1 MKAKTLA
8 RKISELN
15 DPVIQDFDPEDEV
28 NPNDEEDTNSEN
40 EHSNDDLTGTEHYAQ
55 VGKSQLRKPEEV
67 NLGPKYSGSRISRK
81 DLAKDE
87 GNHKDKK
94 FNIYPNDSSSVVSS
108 NIEDDLIENGSVDK
122 FKDADSS
129 DNGGK
134 EKNNHRISR
143 DRKTA
148 KELVLEGTLKRKNKK
163 SKSKE
168 EYSSET
174 QVSDNSDYQLESD
187 NLDDEEFDSD
197 NDDDDDDDDDIEDE
211 RTERSEIQKIMKE
224 DQKTVVS
231 TISQAVKADVEKGNA
246 VKAQR
251 TRFDCLLNV
260 RMAMQKA
267 LVAVNSLAALKD
279 DNSHDLSNIPY
290 ESAEEAAVK
299 LWNRMNDFRQDISKA
314 TSKHK
319 TGQKRKRGIELTTP
333 STIIWEKLKDL
344 EVASIDH
351 RQAILEKWSAK
362 TRGTSALPL
371 SEKLKPMAA
380 QQSITLLLKDQLA
393 NSEKLIKRTKI
404 PRSCAPIQR
413 DLKLVEDSSIYDDG
427 NFYQML
433 LKEFIE
439 QRKADS
445 LNMPLLGNKDSK
457 TFQWNA
463 MKEAKTRKVVDTRAS
478 KGRKMRFTVHEK
490 LQNFAAPEDRRL
502 WESVAIDR
510 LFGTLLGKKL
520 SLDEDRQDE
529 ESDNE
534 MKEEKSLRLFRS

>member
-1 MKAKTLA
+1 MTKVKTLA

-28 NPNDEEDTNSEN
+28 NPDDEEDTGSED
-40 EHSNDDLTGTEHYAQ
+40 EDSYDDLTGTEHYAQ
-55 VGKSQLRKPEEV
+55 VGKSQLRKAEEV
-67 NLGPKYSGSRISRK
+67 NLGPKYSGSKISRK
-81 DLAKDE
+81 DLLTDE
-87 GNHKDKK
+87 ENHEDNK
-94 FNIYPNDSSSVVSS
+94 FNVYPNDSSSVASS
-108 NIEDDLIENGSVDK
+108 NTIDDVIENRSGDK
-122 FKDADSS
+122 FKEVEFTED
-129 DNGGK
+129 GGK
-134 EKNNHRISR
+134 KKENRKTFR
-143 DRKTA
+143 DEKTA
-148 KELVLEGTLKRKNKK
+148 KELVLESTLKRKSKK
-163 SKSKE
+163 SKSEE
-168 EYSSET
+168 EYSSESPK
-174 QVSDNSDYQLESD
+174 SDNSDDQLDSD
-187 NLDDEEFDSD
+187 DLDDEESDS
-197 NDDDDDDDDDIEDE
+197 DDDDDDDIKNN
-211 RTERSEIQKIMKE
+211 RNERSEIQKIMKE

-231 TISQAVKADVEKGNA
+231 TISQAVKADVEKGEA

-251 TRFDCLLNV
+251 MRFDCLLNV

-267 LVAVNSLAALKD
+267 LVAVNSIAALKD
-279 DNSHDLSNIPY
+279 GNNNDLSNIPY

-299 LWNRMNDFRQDISKA
+299 LWNKMNDFRQDISKA
-314 TSKHK
+314 TSKLK
-319 TGQKRKRGIELTTP
+319 TGQKRKRGIDLTTP
-333 STIIWEKLKDL
+333 STIIWERLKDL

-362 TRGTSALPL
+362 TRGTSTLPL

-380 QQSITLLLKDQLA
+380 QQSIILLLKDQLN

-445 LNMPLLGNKDSK
+445 LNMPLVGNKDNR

-463 MKEAKTRKVVDTRAS
+463 MKEVKTRKVVDTRAS

-490 LQNFAAPEDRRL
+490 LQNFAAPEDRRS

-520 SLDEDRQDE
+520 SLDEDRQEE
-529 ESDNE
+529 ESDIEMNE
-534 MKEEKSLRLFRS
+534 EESLRLFRS

>member
-1 MKAKTLA
+1 MTKVKTLA

-28 NPNDEEDTNSEN
+28 NPDDEEDTGSED
-40 EHSNDDLTGTEHYAQ
+40 EDSYDDLTGTEHYAQ
-55 VGKSQLRKPEEV
+55 VGKSQLRKAEEV
-67 NLGPKYSGSRISRK
+67 NLGPKYFGSKISRK
-81 DLAKDE
+81 DLLTDE
-87 GNHKDKK
+87 ENHEDNK
-94 FNIYPNDSSSVVSS
+94 FNVYPDDSSSVVSS
-108 NIEDDLIENGSVDK
+108 NTIDDVIENRSGDK
-122 FKDADSS
+122 FKEVELTED
-129 DNGGK
+129 GGK
-134 EKNNHRISR
+134 KKENRKTFR
-143 DRKTA
+143 DEKTA
-148 KELVLEGTLKRKNKK
+148 KELVLESTLKRKSKK
-163 SKSKE
+163 SKSE
-168 EYSSET
+168 EGYSSESPE
-174 QVSDNSDYQLESD
+174 SDNSDDQLDSD
-187 NLDDEEFDSD
+187 NLDDEESDS
-197 NDDDDDDDDDIEDE
+197 DDDDDDIRND
-211 RTERSEIQKIMKE
+211 RNERSEIQKIMKE

-231 TISQAVKADVEKGNA
+231 TISQAVKADVEKGEA

-251 TRFDCLLNV
+251 MRFDCLLNV

-267 LVAVNSLAALKD
+267 LVAVNSIAALKD
-279 DNSHDLSNIPY
+279 GNNNDLSNIPY

-299 LWNRMNDFRQDISKA
+299 LWNKMNDFRQDISKA
-314 TSKHK
+314 TSKLK
-319 TGQKRKRGIELTTP
+319 TGQKRKRGIDLTTP
-333 STIIWEKLKDL
+333 STIIWERLQDL

-362 TRGTSALPL
+362 TRGTSTLPL
-371 SEKLKPMAA
+371 SEKLKPMVA
-380 QQSITLLLKDQLA
+380 QQSITLLLKDQLN

-413 DLKLVEDSSIYDDG
+413 ELKLVEDSSIYDDG

-445 LNMPLLGNKDSK
+445 LNMPLVGNKDNR
-457 TFQWNA
+457 TFQRNA

-490 LQNFAAPEDRRL
+490 LQNFAAPEDRRS

-529 ESDNE
+529 ESDIEIN
-534 MKEEKSLRLFRS
+534 EEKSLRLFRS